1 MIFSFMATLG
11 SEIKIFLVAVAIA
24 GPVAIGA
31 LVLFIQRI
39 EKENPDRIR
48 WR

>member
-1 MIFSFMATLG
+1 MPFMATIG
-11 SEIKIFLVAVAIA
+11 PEIKIFLVAVAIA
-24 GPVAIGA
+24 GPVSIGA
-31 LVLFIQRI
+31 LVFFLQRI